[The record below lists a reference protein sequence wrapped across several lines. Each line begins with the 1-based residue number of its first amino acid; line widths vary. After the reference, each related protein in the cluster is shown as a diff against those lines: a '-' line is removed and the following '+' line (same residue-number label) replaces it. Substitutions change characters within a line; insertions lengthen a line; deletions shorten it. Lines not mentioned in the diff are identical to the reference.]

1 MNKIILAV
9 MCLLVGNIYA
19 QIGRVGVNTES
30 PQATLHIGEV
40 SEVETNYTQGVIFP
54 RLSTNERAQFVDVA
68 YGTMIYNTTLQCLE
82 VFKGKDTGGDN
93 GWHCECGANNFSLK
107 RRVETLGSFYE
118 YTQGGVC
125 RSNTIDSITL
135 YNGNEEDSGIM
146 IAVPTHLYPS
156 SKRED
161 YSVRLIYDFDNQT
174 IEIPIE
180 VNYEDQVYNKL
191 FNVRIKEGSYV
202 FPTTEEERLSNF
214 KLEFTYPDGQVRNY
228 INTTSRYGCYI
239 P

>member
-107 RRVETLGSFYE
+107 RRVEGMGRFHKIFH
-118 YTQGGVC
+118 GGPC
-125 RSNTIDSITL
+125 RSNVNTSIVIK
-135 YNGNEEDSGIM
+135 NEDEMGII

-156 SKRED
+156 SKQDD
-161 YSVRLIYDFDNQT
+161 YSVRLVYDLDNQT

-191 FNVRIKEGSYV
+191 FNVRIKEESYV
-202 FPTTEEERLSNF
+202 FPTTEEDRLSNF

-228 INTTSRYGCYI
+228 YKDIASGTCYI